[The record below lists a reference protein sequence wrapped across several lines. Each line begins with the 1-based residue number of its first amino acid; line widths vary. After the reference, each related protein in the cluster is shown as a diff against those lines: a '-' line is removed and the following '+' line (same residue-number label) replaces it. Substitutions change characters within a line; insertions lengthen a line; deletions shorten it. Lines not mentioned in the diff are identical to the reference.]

1 MFKHP
6 VTVGK
11 TAYPLKSA
19 VVHGSLPLSQGSA
32 TPFRLLDGPPY
43 ANGAPHLGHVL
54 NKHLK
59 DAVARAASTSHTVE
73 WRPGWDCHGLPLEL
87 LVEKAGGDRTNRS
100 AFVDA
105 ARAEASKHVLTQKGV
120 FEQQGW
126 GADWSNPYHTMDY
139 NMEAGTLR
147 VFAQLVR
154 NNLVQTRFT
163 SVPWCP
169 HCQSTLSAA
178 EHENETLKMDTL
190 VVPFDL
196 SDNECLLSW
205 TTTPWTL
212 PLHKALVVNPNAE
225 YTALEKDGRVAWVS
239 SDTAQRWATALNACV
254 SDRTCMGSDLV
265 GRTYSTPWSTSS
277 VHASEKVFENAG
289 TGVLHAV
296 PGLSDLDTALGEDFG
311 WNVVQYLAPNGRVQ
325 NSPLVEQDQT
335 KAGPQSNAVVAP
347 HYTENAKSNM
357 WVVSVPYSTEHPHC
371 WRHKTPLLTRVSR
384 QVFLTLTDEVRER
397 AHNMV
402 EHMQFTPES
411 GRARLLAAM
420 KNRPDWCV
428 SRQRTWGVPLSLF
441 VDKTTQQPHAN
452 AADWMEQVAQK
463 MEAEGVN
470 AWWNSQTSDWV
481 PDQFVNDVERVDDV
495 LDVWF
500 DSGCVPQLVGAADV
514 VVEGTD
520 QHRGWFQSCLWLAA
534 ALNAPLPFQRVVTH
548 GFVVDKTGAKY
559 SKSTGGDKK
568 VDKCPT
574 WQSLPT
580 DVVRVWSL
588 MGSDG
593 ADKVWSMET
602 VTLAQSVTARLRNTL
617 RFLLANSATNPQP
630 VTQSHNPWDLY
641 WADKTHTMRNHVV
654 SLCAQGKVG
663 EAMSSLAPFA
673 EQFSALAMN
682 AWKDRLYCMPSSNPL
697 RANVDEVVRAC
708 CHWFMDMLNVV
719 TPRLADE
726 ARPYLPVHPTNQLV
740 CSEHDK
746 QQVETVLD
754 LRSELASHW
763 EQHYSKLPAVQR
775 SLVWNQA
782 PNWGGQLVADALDV
796 GQLTS
801 FTDGLTFLE
810 AQNVWMGQT
819 SDCVCPRCR
828 RVQSVFVE
836 DVCQY
841 CA

>member
-1 MFKHP
+1 MFTHS

-11 TAYPLKSA
+11 TAYPLKSSVA
-19 VVHGSLPLSQGSA
+19 HGSLPFVGTPSA
-32 TPFRLLDGPPY
+32 PVFRLLDGPPY

-59 DAVARAASTSHTVE
+59 DAVARAASTNHTVE

-87 LVEKAGGDRTNRS
+87 LVEKAGFDRAQRAT
-100 AFVDA
+100 FVEA
-105 ARAEASKHVLTQKGV
+105 ARMEASKHVLTQKGV

-126 GADWSNPYHTMDY
+126 GADWSNPYHTMDPK
-139 NMEAGTLR
+139 MEAGTLR

-169 HCQSTLSAA
+169 YCQSTLSAA
-178 EHENETLKMDTL
+178 EHENETLEMDTL
-190 VVPFDL
+190 VVPFDF
-196 SDNECLLSW
+196 SDTECLLSW

-212 PLHKALVVNPNAE
+212 PLHKALVVNPNAS

-239 SDTAQRWATALNACV
+239 TDTAQRWAKVLNAVV
-254 SDRTCMGSDLV
+254 SARTCLGTDLE
-265 GRTYSTPWSTSS
+265 GRAYSTPWTTAT
-277 VHASEKVFENAG
+277 VHASESVLDNAG

-296 PGLSDLDTALGEDFG
+296 PGLSDLDTQLGEEFN
-311 WNVVQYLAPNGRVQ
+311 WNVVQYLAPNGRVE
-325 NSPLVEQDQT
+325 NSPFVEQNNS
-335 KAGPQSNAVVAP
+335 KAGPQSNALVAP
-347 HYTENAKSNM
+347 HYENAL
-357 WVVSVPYSTEHPHC
+357 WCAHVPYSTEHPHC
-371 WRHKTPLLTRVSR
+371 WRHKTPLLTRMSR

-397 AHNMV
+397 AHALV
-402 EHMQFTPES
+402 EQMQFTPES

-420 KNRPDWCV
+420 KNRPDWCL
-428 SRQRTWGVPLSLF
+428 SRQRTWGVPLSVF
-441 VDKTTQQPHAN
+441 VDKNTQQPHAL

-463 MEAEGVN
+463 MEQEGVN

-481 PDQFVNDVERVDDV
+481 GEQYCNDVERVDDV

-500 DSGCVPQLVGAADV
+500 DSGCVPQLVGSADV

-520 QHRGWFQSCLWLAA
+520 QHRGWFQSCLWVAA
-534 ALNAPLPFQRVVTH
+534 ALNAPLPFKRVVTH

-559 SKSTGGDKK
+559 SKSTGGDKS
-568 VDKCPT
+568 VGKCPT

-593 ADKVWSMET
+593 SDKVWSMET

-617 RFLLANSATNPQP
+617 RFLLANSHTEALH
-630 VTQSHNPWDLY
+630 VTQPHNAWDLY
-641 WADKTHTMRNHVV
+641 WVAKTQAMRDHVV
-654 SLCAQGKVG
+654 KLCAQGKVG

-682 AWKDRLYCMPSSNPL
+682 AWKDRLYCMPVSNPL
-697 RANVDEVVRAC
+697 RANMDEVVRAC
-708 CHWFMDMLNVV
+708 CHGFFKMLSVV

-726 ARPYLPVHPTNQLV
+726 AVAFLPPRPTTQFV
-740 CSEHDK
+740 CTSE
-746 QQVETVLD
+746 QVREVENALA
-754 LRSELASHW
+754 LRSNLASHW
-763 EQHYSKLPAVQR
+763 EKQYSKLPAVQR
-775 SLVWNQA
+775 SLVWDDA

-796 GQLTS
+796 GQLTN
-801 FTDGLTFLE
+801 TTEELQHLE
-810 AQNVWMGQT
+810 VYGVWMGQT

-828 RVQSVFVE
+828 RVQRVFVG
-836 DVCQY
+836 DVCQN
-841 CA
+841 CV

>member
-1 MFKHP
+1 MFTHP

-11 TAYPLKSA
+11 TAYPLKSSVA
-19 VVHGSLPLSQGSA
+19 HGSLPFVGTPSA
-32 TPFRLLDGPPY
+32 PAFRLLDGPPY

-59 DAVARAASTSHTVE
+59 DTVARAASTSHTVE

-87 LVEKAGGDRTNRS
+87 LVEKAGFDRAQRAT
-100 AFVDA
+100 FVEA
-105 ARAEASKHVLTQKGV
+105 ARMEASKHVLTQKGV

-154 NNLVQTRFT
+154 NNLVHTRFT

-169 HCQSTLSAA
+169 HCQSTLSSA
-178 EHENETLKMDTL
+178 EHENKMVEMDTL
-190 VVPFDL
+190 VVPFNF
-196 SDNECLLSW
+196 SDTECVLSW

-212 PLHKALVVNPNAE
+212 PLHKALVVNPNSQ

-239 SDTAQRWATALNACV
+239 SSTAERWATVLNAVV
-254 SDRTCMGSDLV
+254 SNQTCLGSDLV
-265 GRTYSTPWSTSS
+265 NRTYTTPWVSSTVHGSES
-277 VHASEKVFENAG
+277 VLENAG

-296 PGLSDLDTALGEDFG
+296 PGLSDLDTALGEEFG

-325 NSPLVEQDQT
+325 NSPFAEQNDS
-335 KAGPQSNAVVAP
+335 KAGPQSNALVVP
-347 HYTENAKSNM
+347 HYENSEWCAH
-357 WVVSVPYSTEHPHC
+357 VSYSTEHPHC
-371 WRHKTPLLTRVSR
+371 WRHKTPLLTRMSR
-384 QVFLTLTDEVRER
+384 QVFLALTDEVRDR
-397 AHNMV
+397 AHTMV
-402 EHMQFTPES
+402 ERMQFTPES

-420 KNRPDWCV
+420 KNRPDWCL

-441 VDKTTQQPHAN
+441 VDKTTQQPHPHS
-452 AADWMEQVAQK
+452 ADWMEKVAHK
-463 MEAEGVN
+463 METQGVN

-481 PDQFVNDVERVDDV
+481 EEQYCNEVERVDDV

-520 QHRGWFQSCLWLAA
+520 QHRGWFQSCLWVAA
-534 ALNAPLPFQRVVTH
+534 ALNAPLPFKRVVTH

-593 ADKVWSMET
+593 SDKVWSMET

-617 RFLLANSATNPQP
+617 RFLLANSHNEPNE
-630 VTQSHNPWDLY
+630 VTHPHNPWDLY
-641 WADKTHTMRNHVV
+641 WADKTHTMRNQVLH
-654 SLCAQGKVG
+654 LCAQGKVG
-663 EAMSSLAPFA
+663 EAMSALAPFA

-697 RANVDEVVRAC
+697 RANLDEVVRAC
-708 CHWFMDMLNVV
+708 CHWFVDMLNVV

-726 ARPYLPVHPTNQLV
+726 AAPYLPPRPTANFV

-746 QQVETVLD
+746 QQVEQVLN

-775 SLVWNQA
+775 SLVWPLA
-782 PNWGGQLVADALDV
+782 PLWGGQLVADALDV
-796 GQLTS
+796 GQLTTS
-801 FTDGLTFLE
+801 SDDLSHLE
-810 AQNVWMGQT
+810 VHGVWMGQT
-819 SDCVCPRCR
+819 QDCVCPRCR
-828 RVQSVFVE
+828 RVQTVFVD
-836 DVCQY
+836 DVCVH